1 MFRDIYNACGDREH
15 PDWEAYDRAMVTQEA
30 VAVLVRPDRVYG
42 LVRES
47 R

>member
-1 MFRDIYNACGDREH
+1 
-15 PDWEAYDRAMVTQEA
+15 MVTQEA